1 VSDIFVEAN
10 PHGEGRGEALNIP
23 IIRGKGENISPSKVS
38 AANIGKIDFYYSIK
52 P

>member
-10 PHGEGRGEALNIP
+10 PHGEGEALNIP
-23 IIRGKGENISPSKVS
+23 IIRGRGENISPSKVS